1 MSHGKFFGRHSSP
14 APRHWRKQAPTA
26 AETQEPKPKQ
36 PKTPKTPKQQ
46 PTAAEILKQERYQA
60 FLRFK
65 KLQKEREQNQ

>member
-14 APRHWRKQAPTA
+14 APKCWRKQAPTA
-26 AETQEPKPKQ
+26 AKTQQ
-36 PKTPKTPKQQ
+36 PQQ

-65 KLQKEREQNQ
+65 KLQREREQNHG